1 MLCTT
6 SPISSILHK
15 MEEDEIVCK
24 EVRIAL
30 GVAAPT
36 PMRAVKAESLL
47 RGKKLSDELLEE
59 VAQHRRQRSSAQGQ
73 HPRRGLVPER
83 HDQGFGEADGDEID

>member
-1 MLCTT
+1 MLCTA

-36 PMRAVKAESLL
+36 PHEGRES
-47 RGKKLSDELLEE
+47 RKPS
-59 VAQHRRQRSSAQGQ
+59 
-73 HPRRGLVPER
+73 
-83 HDQGFGEADGDEID
+83 